1 MTDLADGAFDIQDR
15 SGSVLAGKY
24 RLEKLLGEGGMA
36 SVYRATHRN
45 GSRVAIK
52 ILHRVLSVDK
62 DIRERFLYEGYAANA
77 AGHKG
82 AVHVID
88 DAVADDGSVFLV
100 MEYLDGVCVNDLW
113 ERRDLQL
120 SPQVSLSI
128 VHGLLD
134 ILVTAHSNRV
144 IHRDIKPENIFITG
158 DGDIKL
164 LDFGIAR
171 LPQSMRSSTPT
182 ETGARLGTP
191 AFMPPEQARGNVR
204 DIDARSDIYGVGAVL
219 FTLMSGQYIYDCSNP
234 SEYLIKAATEPARPL
249 SSLLPDIPAAVGL
262 LVDKALAFNKE
273 ERWESAAV
281 MLEAVRA
288 ASEEHYGGVLTQA
301 QLAELGQPAA
311 ADVLDPA
318 GPSAWIPQ
326 SASSENVDQR
336 GLGETRL
343 APTLAASGAG
353 LSTTG
358 SEVASV
364 RTASF
369 AKKPSPSRHLWLL
382 GFAAIILLAFS
393 GAVVL
398 GARSVANSSS
408 IGPTP
413 DVSTASAL
421 DTASAA
427 PVLPPDPPPTA
438 AAASSAAPELAPP
451 ASASAPSSPPPGPS
465 TRKTSTPK
473 RPPAPVPP
481 PTKPAPTGA
490 PPEPEG
496 YDPYLYQ

>member
-77 AGHKG
+77 SGHKG

-134 ILVTAHSNRV
+134 ILVTAHGNRV
-144 IHRDIKPENIFITG
+144 IHRDIKPENIFITR

-204 DIDARSDIYGVGAVL
+204 DIDVRSDLYGVGAVL

-234 SEYLIKAATEPARPL
+234 SEYLIKAATEPARSL
-249 SSLLPDIPAAVGL
+249 SSLLPDIPASVGF

-281 MLEAVRA
+281 MFEAVLA
-288 ASEEHYGGVLTQA
+288 ACEEHYGGVLTQA
-301 QLAELGQPAA
+301 QLADLGQPAA
-311 ADVLDPA
+311 ADILDPA

-326 SASSENVDQR
+326 SASPQNADQR
-336 GLGETRL
+336 GLG
-343 APTLAASGAG
+343 PTLAASGAA
-353 LSTTG
+353 LLTTD
-358 SEVASV
+358 SDVASV

-382 GFAAIILLAFS
+382 GFAAIVVLAFS
-393 GAVVL
+393 GALVL
-398 GARSVANSSS
+398 GARSVADPST
-408 IGPTP
+408 IGPAA
-413 DVSTASAL
+413 DVSTAAL
-421 DTASAA
+421 DIPSATA
-427 PVLPPDPPPTA
+427 PVLPPEPLPTA
-438 AAASSAAPELAPP
+438 PAASSAAPDLEPST
-451 ASASAPSSPPPGPS
+451 SASAPSTPPPSPS
-465 TRKTSTPK
+465 TRKTSNPT
-473 RPPAPVPP
+473 RPPVPVPT

-490 PPEPEG
+490 PDPKG